1 LSTADVTIYGAGIFG
16 LSIGWSCVTRGV
28 KVRIIEK
35 SGIGFGSS
43 GSLVGALSPHT
54 PDNWNTKKQFQFDS
68 LAMSKKYWT
77 NVEYKSGKLTGFIN
91 SGRLQ
96 SIQDQRQM
104 ALANERVEG
113 AKTRWGGSMVW
124 NIVGGERFGEWKP
137 LSKTG
142 LYIYDNLSASITPS
156 AVLSALAKAITKSG
170 SEIIIGDAAEQGKV
184 LYATG
189 YEDLENISKELTQPV
204 GSGVKGQALI
214 VGYDA
219 SDMPQ
224 LSANGIHVVPHLDGT
239 VAIGSTN
246 EKLFV
251 DANTNDSLLDDL
263 YQKAIINVPI
273 LKSAKIIS
281 RWAGVRPSARKRLPI
296 LGKHPLYKDAYIA
309 NGGFKIGFSL
319 APKIAEIMAD
329 YILYDIDNIPETF
342 KV

>member
-1 LSTADVTIYGAGIFG
+1 MT
-16 LSIGWSCVTRGV
+16 
-28 KVRIIEK
+28 
-35 SGIGFGSS
+35 
-43 GSLVGALSPHT
+43 
-54 PDNWNTKKQFQFDS
+54 
-68 LAMSKKYWT
+68 
-77 NVEYKSGKLTGFIN
+77 
-91 SGRLQ
+91 
-96 SIQDQRQM
+96 
-104 ALANERVEG
+104 LANERVEG
-113 AKTRWGGSMVW
+113 AKTRWEGNAVW
-124 NIVGGERFGEWKP
+124 SIVDGCKFGEWKP

-156 AVLSALAKAITKSG
+156 ATLFALAEAIIKSG

-189 YEDLENISKELTQPV
+189 YEDLKKISRGLSQPM

-219 SDMPQ
+219 SDLPQ
-224 LSANGIHVVPHLDGT
+224 LSVNGIHVVPHQDGT

-246 EKLFV
+246 EKFFV
-251 DANTNDSLLDDL
+251 DANTNDFLLDDL

-273 LKSAKIIS
+273 LKSARIIS

-296 LGKHPLYKDAYIA
+296 LGKHPLHKEAYIA

-329 YILYDIDNIPETF
+329 YILYDIDNIPRTF